1 MKAIFV
7 IAIVFAYSV
16 CEVTSL
22 ECYQCSFV
30 DEEFPNCGSPEKV
43 RCREEHKF
51 CGKVEYTWF
60 FSLFHSEPPGHYI
73 GKGCLDDCMG
83 MTGNG
88 YYWNQG
94 TWITCCQGDYCN

>member
-1 MKAIFV
+1 MKVIFV
-7 IAIVFAYSV
+7 IAIVFAFSV

-22 ECYQCSFV
+22 ECYQCSYI
-30 DEEFPNCGSPEKV
+30 DENCGSPEKV

-60 FSLFHSEPPGHYI
+60 NSLFHSEPPGHYI